1 MTSKLNGFF
10 GVGLEGLQVHQIF
23 LSPIHLVCP
32 ECIHKVGEDGD
43 IEEVETILDLIEKI
57 KDAIE
62 EKE

>member
-1 MTSKLNGFF
+1 MKIRIEVELDTQ
-10 GVGLEGLQVHQIF
+10 E
-23 LSPIHLVCP
+23 
-32 ECIHKVGEDGD
+32 D